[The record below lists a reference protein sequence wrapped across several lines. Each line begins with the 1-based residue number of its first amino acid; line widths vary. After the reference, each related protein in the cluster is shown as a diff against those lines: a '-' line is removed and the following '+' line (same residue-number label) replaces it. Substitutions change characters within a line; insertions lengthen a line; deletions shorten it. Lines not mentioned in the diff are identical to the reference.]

1 MILFDRH
8 KLRNSRLI
16 RPFLPDNLLA
26 PPPRL
31 GPPGLLGEIG
41 VFLYTFSV
49 CRWPVLT
56 HNSVT
61 TQWALAQTH
70 SPGADAQIPMRP
82 THSQTISGLFHDVYM
97 HRAWKFTRRLHPH
110 LVLFLGDML
119 KTGRSVESDEEF
131 STTFNASKT
140 SFRLSQEWRPIYSGK
155 LDVGLGVSNT
165 FSKHVRQR
173 YEYYFG
179 PVNRHIPL
187 ANHSLVLLDSP
198 GSSTKTTF
206 ARTRDDI
213 RGSIYAPASFS
224 DDRDYCDVTHKLP
237 GSDKKIHEYRKIVF
251 TCPTH
256 HSTGL
261 PPPILISRPH
271 PVSRPCPCLLPRPD
285 GTFIRLYIP
294 AAGITVVILLL
305 AQMRRARRAARLRL
319 ATASPLPS
327 HIDLSQLTRP
337 QPTPLPSPYSA
348 SSSYSYSYAYSNTPP
363 GSQQGRDRIH
373 FDIPRRDSKLLPFGK
388 PRPPPIRPPSPPAHE
403 EDENDGVRAHYLYMP
418 PASPI
423 PGDLL
428 SRRSSARSSS
438 PVAVATSPSARAWS
452 FTYTFTIRGRRRRI
466 AMRAPAWWPQWAG
479 ARRRGNGVWSAVGRD
494 LGSVMGPAL
503 ATWVFLVWWYS
514 A

>member
-1 MILFDRH
+1 MWSVTGTWDH
-8 KLRNSRLI
+8 
-16 RPFLPDNLLA
+16 
-26 PPPRL
+26 PPRRRTWL
-31 GPPGLLGEIG
+31 AKGAGKTDLFISSRASTPQHRFQVCFFSGILTLQ
-41 VFLYTFSV
+41 YTEKENFCS
-49 CRWPVLT
+49 
-56 HNSVT
+56 
-61 TQWALAQTH
+61 A
-70 SPGADAQIPMRP
+70 
-82 THSQTISGLFHDVYM
+82 
-97 HRAWKFTRRLHPH
+97 
-110 LVLFLGDML
+110 
-119 KTGRSVESDEEF
+119 
-131 STTFNASKT
+131 
-140 SFRLSQEWRPIYSGK
+140 
-155 LDVGLGVSNT
+155 
-165 FSKHVRQR
+165 
-173 YEYYFG
+173 
-179 PVNRHIPL
+179 
-187 ANHSLVLLDSP
+187 
-198 GSSTKTTF
+198 
-206 ARTRDDI
+206 
-213 RGSIYAPASFS
+213 
-224 DDRDYCDVTHKLP
+224 DDRDYCDVTHKVP
-237 GSDKKIHEYRKIVF
+237 GSDKKIHEITVKSFSPARHI
-251 TCPTH
+251 T
-256 HSTGL
+256 
-261 PPPILISRPH
+261 RPGFH
-271 PVSRPCPCLLPRPD
+271 LLSLYPGHTPSHAHAPCLLPRPD

-494 LGSVMGPAL
+494 LGSVMGPAF